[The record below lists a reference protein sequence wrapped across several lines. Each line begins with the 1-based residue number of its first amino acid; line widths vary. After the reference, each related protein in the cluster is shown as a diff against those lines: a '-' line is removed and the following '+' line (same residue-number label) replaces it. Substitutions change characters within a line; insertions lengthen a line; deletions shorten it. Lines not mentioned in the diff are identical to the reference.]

1 MSLYLRSVIPKLRV
15 AHGKCGRIPGKCW
28 PFLVMGQ
35 SFVKK
40 KGIMI
45 FLAQLNKHKCSLPSE
60 KEIYIYLSRQLLP
73 ASLLK

>member
-1 MSLYLRSVIPKLRV
+1 MENVEEYLENVV
-15 AHGKCGRIPGKCW
+15 YFFW
-28 PFLVMGQ
+28 MGQ
-35 SFVKK
+35 SFVK

-73 ASLLK
+73 VSLLK